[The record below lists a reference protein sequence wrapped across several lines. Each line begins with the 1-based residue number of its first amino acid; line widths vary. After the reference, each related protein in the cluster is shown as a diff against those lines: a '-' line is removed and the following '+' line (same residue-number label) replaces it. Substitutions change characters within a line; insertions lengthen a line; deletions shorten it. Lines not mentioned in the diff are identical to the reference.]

1 MGEYSGTELMRP
13 ISSMLGRLKFRIA
26 SLEAVRA
33 QAESMGFVIGVFV
46 ADEPLDLD
54 FDSRLLADMA
64 SLRLDLMVSSYSDA
78 DS

>member
-1 MGEYSGTELMRP
+1 
-13 ISSMLGRLKFRIA
+13 
-26 SLEAVRA
+26 
-33 QAESMGFVIGVFV
+33 MGFVIGVFV